1 MSKTYCQELD
11 FQFDDKL
18 RLKLLQ
24 QAKENTFKY
33 HQSILSKQKTNYEV
47 CSTYDNQL
55 SVSAE
60 MLEAK
65 KIITD
70 MLCEPAT
77 MNFIRLKPKTDM
89 VPHIDAHHT
98 KHRNC
103 VLLTLLAPDNMPH
116 ETRLEFYDEN
126 KNVVHTHHYT
136 KKSLLATTDT
146 LHNAFNETDYD
157 RYSFQMSF
165 TQSIKD
171 LLEMYDS
178 RS

>member
-1 MSKTYCQELD
+1 MYCHELD
-11 FQFDDKL
+11 FEFDANL
-18 RLKLLQ
+18 RAKLLQ
-24 QAKENTFKY
+24 QAKANTFKY

-47 CSTYDNQL
+47 CSTYDDQL
-55 SVSAE
+55 TVSKE

-65 KIITD
+65 EIITKL
-70 MLCEPAT
+70 MCAPAT
-77 MNFIRLKPKTDM
+77 MNFIRLKPNTDM

-103 VLLTLLAPDNMPH
+103 VLLTLLAPDDMPQ
-116 ETRLEFYDEN
+116 ETRLAFYDEN
-126 KNVVHTHHYT
+126 KNVAHTHLYS

-146 LHNAFNETDYD
+146 LHNAFNETNYD

-165 TQSIKD
+165 TQSIKE

-178 RS
+178 RT

>member
-1 MSKTYCQELD
+1 MYCHELD
-11 FQFDDKL
+11 FEFDANL
-18 RLKLLQ
+18 RAKLLQ

-65 KIITD
+65 EIITKL
-70 MLCEPAT
+70 MCAPAT
-77 MNFIRLKPKTDM
+77 MNFIRLKPNTDM

-103 VLLTLLAPDNMPH
+103 VLLTLLAPDDMPQ

-126 KNVVHTHHYT
+126 KNVAHTHLYS

-146 LHNAFNETDYD
+146 LHNAFNETNHD

-165 TQSIKD
+165 TQSIKE

-178 RS
+178 RT